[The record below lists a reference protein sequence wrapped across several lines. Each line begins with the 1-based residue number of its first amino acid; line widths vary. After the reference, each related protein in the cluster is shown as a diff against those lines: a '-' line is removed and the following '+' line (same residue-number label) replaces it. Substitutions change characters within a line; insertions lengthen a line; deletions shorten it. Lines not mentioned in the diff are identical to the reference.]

1 MRYLNHPSIDPN
13 EIVGQVTL
21 DENAN
26 ILDVTGEIAL
36 FKDPDSDLRTFLKAS
51 SSLSNSYTLT
61 LPPNAGTPGQV
72 LTTDGS
78 GNLLF
83 KNPDI
88 GGNRIFVSVLNGDDA
103 NDGYNQPVKTI
114 KKAAQIASSYSTPVN
129 NPGQPAYD
137 SRTLLRN
144 NKSFIEVEVIAFID
158 YCVLHN
164 ITPFS
169 SSFTY
174 NKIICSR
181 DIGYAVESV
190 IYDLIYGGN
199 AQSIYNGGSY
209 YTAIASV
216 DRAKYVAAI
225 NYAKYVSAAV
235 LNNTALTPTSGG
247 LYDNAPYQSA
257 VSQTIDLTKSPSSPN
272 KTKIAGGFNIITGI
286 LTNGLNT
293 GPTLV
298 NPQYIPLPV
307 TIEVATGE
315 YYEDNP
321 IITPDKSTIVGDDLR
336 SVIIR
341 PLNPGKD
348 MFRVRTGMY
357 MTGFTFRDAI
367 SPTGV
372 PVSTW
377 NYAISFDDVND
388 YTVNRG
394 SYVGLAP
401 SKPIV
406 NLSPYIQNCSIISF
420 LGGNGCLVDGSK
432 VANPNVYRV
441 SEEEENPVSGKVP
454 SQGKSMVANAF
465 TMVSFGGTGWK
476 VINEAYVQLVSC
488 FQIFMLNGVYC
499 ESGGYASITNS
510 ATNFGINALR
520 AAGYN
525 ATTFDFDKGVICN
538 VGYDVSGYQTLT
550 TIGHGRIPVNHYI
563 LKFKDDSLIDIT
575 SNYKTATPITITIDA
590 SSAIS
595 SYQIN
600 YTAHGFSNGAS
611 VVYTNTGTDL
621 DITGLTS
628 GDIYY
633 VQFISLNSF
642 ALYYDNSLTKQVLI
656 TTGTGTQHTFTENQ
670 EEFYLN
676 EITDTHTSYQKLTLT
691 SGSYTFTPGYQI
703 SGTVGS
709 NTNAAYV
716 YSWNSSTY
724 ELVVSLI
731 TVSNG
736 GSLTKLPF
744 TNTSTINAD
753 NAVSPNTNIAIASV
767 ETITNLHTATFTVRS
782 TLNHPMIGTSNL
794 QSKIIWLNKPSIV
807 NSSSHTWEYAG
818 SGTDYNALPD
828 NGGKTNVALQQVAEL
843 PGRVYTSGTNELGD
857 FTVGDF
863 ITAYNRTGNIIFNN
877 KVSVNELTALKLSL
891 SDISITAI
899 STDVGLGDDEV
910 GGASNAR
917 LTTQLAI
924 RSFLA
929 NRLGDFIDKHVST
942 SAIPASVV
950 QLNGNGQIN
959 ADLIPAIRGFNT
971 HIVHKYNGR
980 LSIYEQIPVDE
991 ALAGDVIAENYYVTL
1006 LTLSGPVSLAQDSI
1020 VTQAT
1025 TGATGIVTNTV
1036 SNSNAITLASITGV
1050 FDTNLS
1056 HGLSSGSS
1064 LGVYPTIVS
1073 TPNSTSQNFYLALDN
1088 KSQYLRLKTTN
1099 NYRFTIGNTVTAAV
1113 NGAEGT
1119 ITDYRCGYIS
1129 YLGTITAGSGYTPL
1143 GSSTTYYNV
1152 PLTGGTGKYTSA
1164 AGATSS
1170 STLITVTS
1178 TTGLEIGMLVTVTA
1192 GTGSFAAGTVVTD
1205 ISRIHIEV
1213 SQEPII
1219 PLSNGA
1225 VVRADA
1231 TGAYADIT
1239 VSSGTVTSVDLY
1251 RGGVG
1256 YQVGDVLSVNSA
1268 NVGGTGAG
1276 FSVPVGAI
1284 EKRLYVDIANHI
1296 KFVATSI
1303 ANDYIEDDFTNS
1315 FSITLDSTTVDTFN
1329 ANSVGAGGN
1338 VDYTTN
1344 RITISTHGFTN
1355 GDPVNYNS
1363 GTNTPLGNLIV
1374 GNTYYVGVVD
1384 TNTIELYVDYAL
1396 GIKKTLGTSSSGT
1409 HSLTR
1414 YTLNLYSNRIV
1425 AVAHGLS
1432 TGAPIR
1438 ISDYTITPPTALI
1451 NGTTTSVPTDSYWFV
1466 GSVTE
1471 NSFTLHQY
1479 ISDAEKSVA
1488 TPTVVNGVSINIGV
1502 TNNELHFAT
1511 TGSGNA
1517 TFTFNNVPVVSTVN
1531 TSSKIAT
1538 NYSVLSTTT
1547 IDASSVIT
1555 GTFNTTRLGNG
1566 TANSSTYLRGDS
1578 SWHNATESVSKAP
1591 NSPITISGDYS
1602 STSVTVSSIVGTI
1615 GNLSISSPYTATIT
1629 GISSTTQLFAG
1640 MTLTGT
1646 GIGAFGGTTTI
1657 LSVDSSSQITIG
1669 STTACTTGT
1678 ITFTATAS
1686 LNQYYGN
1693 PTIDIIKVDSNL
1705 PGSGTYTNVG
1715 VAAFDSTYISV
1726 GTGSGAGN
1734 VSIKQGVIDAGT
1746 LGGGG
1751 KNSAYYLN
1759 PSNLQSLVP
1768 VNKGGTNLSSYTTG
1782 DILYAT
1788 GSTTLGKLTVGSA
1801 GYVLSSA
1808 NSLPVWVGYTGSSS
1822 SYIVYSENPTL
1833 TLGLTAGSTT
1843 FNLVNTTATTVN
1855 FAAAATTANIGYA
1868 GSNASTTNISTGP
1881 VQASTTKTI
1890 NIGTGGNYTSTTNLN
1905 LGYTGSGSANVYIGS
1920 PVGGTTTINS
1930 SSIVGY
1936 VGSQALFNT
1945 TATTINFGGAAT
1957 SMNIGASTGTTTINN
1972 DLAVVGN
1979 FIVNGTTTTINST
1992 IVTID
1997 DKNIQIGYPISP
2009 ATASNFTA
2017 NGGGI
2022 TLMGGSDGDKTIVWD
2037 SVNSN
2042 WTSSE
2047 YWNIASGKTYKINN
2061 VPVLTSSAVLNDP
2074 TQTTVTIAGY
2084 ATTLSIGYTGSGT
2097 VTVGNDLT
2105 VTGNLTVNGT
2115 TTTVNSTTVNVDD
2128 KNLELG
2134 SVDTPTNTT
2143 ADGGGITL
2151 KGATDKTIIWDNTN
2165 ANWTSSE
2172 YWNIASGK
2180 TYKINNVPVLTSS
2193 AVLNDSTQTSIT
2205 IGGSATTISI
2215 GASSG
2220 TLTIGNATITGT
2232 NATAFNM
2239 NGTSPSIVTS
2249 STGTAS
2255 IFNTSATTG
2264 NLFGQATTANIGYTG
2279 SSTGASFTQNYS
2291 TGYVGSGATETV
2303 NIGTGGILNSTTNVN
2318 IGSQL
2323 GKGTTTINSPVVV
2336 GYVGSQALF
2345 NTTATTINFAGAAT
2359 SLNIG
2364 AATGTLTIGNATITG
2379 TNATTF
2385 NMNGANPSIVT
2396 SSTGTASVFNTN
2408 ALTGNLFGAATSISI
2423 GASSGTFT
2431 IGNATITGTNATTF
2445 NMNGANPSIVTSST
2459 GTASVFNTN
2468 ALTGN
2473 LFGAATSISIG
2484 ASSGTFTI
2492 GNATITG
2499 TNAATFNMNGAN
2511 PSIVTSSTGT
2521 ASVFNTNALTGNLFG
2536 QATTAN
2542 IGYTGS
2548 STGAT
2553 FNQNYSSGYIGSGA
2567 TGTVNIGT
2575 GGVSNSTTNVN
2586 IGNTNSNGTIALNNN
2601 VTIGGSTVTF
2611 GSTVS
2616 TTVTTASITSSATAV
2631 DSWAYATY
2639 RSAKYVVQVTCTAS
2653 TGSNANTYQVSEI
2666 LVIHNGAVATM
2677 TEYGA
2682 IKTTNDLAT
2691 ITVDFNNSSNGLV
2704 RLLAVAANSGDTI
2717 TVKLYRTLITV

>member
-13 EIVGQVTL
+13 EIIGQVNL
-21 DENAN
+21 DEAAN
-26 ILDVTGEIAL
+26 VLDVTGEIAL
-36 FKDPDSDLRTFLKAS
+36 FKDINSDLKTYLKAS
-51 SSLSNSYTLT
+51 SALSTSYTLT
-61 LPPNAGTPGQV
+61 LPPNSGTPGQV
-72 LTTDGS
+72 LITDGI

-83 KNPDI
+83 KNLDV
-88 GGNRIFVSVLNGDDA
+88 GGNRIFVSALNGDDA
-103 NDGYNQPVKTI
+103 NDGYNQPVRTI
-114 KKAAQIASSYSTPVN
+114 KKAAQIAASYSTPIN

-137 SRTLLRN
+137 SRLLLRD
-144 NKSFIEVEVIAFID
+144 NKAFIAAEVIAFID
-158 YCVLHN
+158 YCVLN
-164 ITPFS
+164 SITPFLNP
-169 SSFTY
+169 SFTY
-174 NKIICSR
+174 NKTTCSR
-181 DIGYAVESV
+181 DIGYIVEAV
-190 IYDLIYGGN
+190 IYDLIFGGN
-199 AQSIYNGGSY
+199 AQSIYAGSSY
-209 YTAIASV
+209 YSATATVVIANQKEQS
-216 DRAKYVAAI
+216 VAAI
-225 NYAKYVSAAV
+225 NYAKYVSAAI

-257 VSQTIDLTKSPSSPN
+257 VTQTIDLTKSPSTAN
-272 KTKIAGGFNIITGI
+272 KNKIASGYDVITGI

-321 IITPDKSTIVGDDLR
+321 IITPDKSTIIGDDLR

-357 MTGFTFRDAI
+357 MTGFTFRDAVDA
-367 SPTGV
+367 TGV

-377 NYAISFDDVND
+377 NYAIAFDDVND

-394 SYVGLAP
+394 SYIGLSP
-401 SKPIV
+401 SKPVV

-432 VANPNVYRV
+432 VANPNVYRIPQ
-441 SEEEENPVSGKVP
+441 EEENPVSGNVP

-525 ATTFDFDKGVICN
+525 ASTFNFDKGVICN

-563 LKFKDDSLIDIT
+563 LKFKDDSLTDIT

-595 SYQIN
+595 SYHIN

-611 VVYTNTGTDL
+611 VLYTNTGTDL
-621 DITGLTS
+621 DILGLTS

-656 TTGTGTQHTFTENQ
+656 TTGTGNQHTFTENQ

-676 EITDTHTSYQKLTLT
+676 EITDTHTSYQKLTLN
-691 SGSYTFTPGYQI
+691 SGSYTFTPGYEI
-703 SGTVGS
+703 FGTVGLA
-709 NTNAAYV
+709 TTAAYV
-716 YSWNSSTY
+716 YSWNLSTY

-744 TNTSTINAD
+744 TNTSTVNAD

-767 ETITNLHTATFTVRS
+767 EAVKNLHTATFTVRS

-794 QSKIIWLNKPSIV
+794 KGKIIWLNKPSIV
-807 NSSSHTWEYAG
+807 NSSGHTWEYAG

-828 NGGKTNVALQQVAEL
+828 NGGKTVVASQQVAEL

-863 ITAYNRTGNIIFNN
+863 ITAYNRTGNIVFNN
-877 KVSVNELTALKLSL
+877 KVSVSELTALKLSL

-971 HIVHKYNGR
+971 HIVHTYNGR
-980 LSIYEQIPVDE
+980 LSIYEQIPADE
-991 ALAGDVIAENYYVTL
+991 ALAGDVIAENYYITQ
-1006 LTLSGPVSLAQDSI
+1006 LTLSGTVSIAQNAI

-1025 TGATGIVTNTV
+1025 TGASGIVTNTV
-1036 SNSNAITLASITGV
+1036 SNSNTITLASVTGV
-1050 FDTNLS
+1050 FDTNSS
-1056 HGLSSGSS
+1056 HGLLSGSS
-1064 LGVYPTIVS
+1064 LGVYPTIVG
-1073 TPNSTSQNFYLALDN
+1073 TPTSTSQNFYLALDN
-1088 KSQYLRLKTTN
+1088 KSQYLRLKTTS

-1113 NGAEGT
+1113 NGAKGT
-1119 ITDYRCGYIS
+1119 ITDYRCGYVT
-1129 YLGTITAGSGYTPL
+1129 YLGTVTGGSGYTPL
-1143 GSSTTYYNV
+1143 GSSVTYYNV

-1170 STLITVTS
+1170 STTITVTS

-1192 GTGSFAAGTVVTD
+1192 GSGSFVSGTTVTD
-1205 ISRIHIEV
+1205 IASLTQFTV
-1213 SQEPII
+1213 SQSPSVS
-1219 PLSNGA
+1219 LSGGST
-1225 VVRADA
+1225 VIRADA

-1239 VSSGTVTSVDLY
+1239 VSSGVVTSVNLY

-1256 YQVGDVLSVNSA
+1256 YQVGDVLSAASA
-1268 NVGGTGAG
+1268 NIGGTGAG
-1276 FSVPVGAI
+1276 FSVPVGSI
-1284 EKRLYVDIANHI
+1284 EKRLYVDISNHI

-1303 ANDYIEDDFTNS
+1303 SNNYVEDNNANI
-1315 FSITLDSTTVDTFN
+1315 FSITLDSTLVKTFN
-1329 ANSVGAGGN
+1329 ANSIGSGGN

-1344 RITISTHGFTN
+1344 RITIASHGLTD
-1355 GDPVNYNS
+1355 GDPVNYDS

-1374 GNTYYVGVVD
+1374 SNTYYAGVVD
-1384 TNTIELYVDYAL
+1384 INTIELYVDYAL

-1414 YTLNLYSNRIV
+1414 YAVDLYSNHIV
-1425 AVAHGLS
+1425 AVGHGLS
-1432 TGAPIR
+1432 TGSPIR
-1438 ISDYTITPPTALI
+1438 ISNFNTIAPTALI
-1451 NGTTTSVPTDSYWFV
+1451 NGTTASVPSDSYWFV
-1466 GSVTE
+1466 GSVST

-1479 ISDAEKSVA
+1479 ISDAEKSIP
-1488 TPTVVNGVSINIGV
+1488 TPTVVNGVSVNVGV
-1502 TNNELHFAT
+1502 TNNELHFVT

-1517 TFTFNNVPVVSTVN
+1517 TFTLNNVSVISEIN
-1531 TSSKIAT
+1531 TSSKSAE

-1578 SWHNATESVSKAP
+1578 SWHTATESISRAP
-1591 NSPITISGDYS
+1591 NSPITISGNYS
-1602 STSVTVSSIVGTI
+1602 STSITVSNITGTI
-1615 GNLSISSPYTATIT
+1615 GNLSLSSPYTATIT
-1629 GISSTTQLFAG
+1629 GISSTTELFAG

-1646 GIGAFGGTTTI
+1646 GIGTFGGTTAI
-1657 LSVDSSSQITIG
+1657 LSIDSNSQITIG
-1669 STTACTTGT
+1669 STTACTTGS
-1678 ITFTATAS
+1678 ITFTATS
-1686 LNQYYGN
+1686 SINQYYGN
-1693 PTIDIIKVDSNL
+1693 PTVDIVKVDSNL
-1705 PGSGTYTNVG
+1705 PGSGTYSNVG

-1734 VSIKQGVIDAGT
+1734 VSIVQGVIDAGT

-1768 VNKGGTNLSSYTTG
+1768 VNKGGTNLSSYAKG
-1782 DILYAT
+1782 DILYA
-1788 GSTTLGKLTVGSA
+1788 SDSNTLGKLTIGTA
-1801 GYVLSSA
+1801 GYILSNA
-1808 NSLPVWVGYTGSSS
+1808 NSLPTWVGYTGSSS
-1822 SYIVYSENPTL
+1822 SYVVYSENPTL
-1833 TLGLTAGSTT
+1833 TIGLTSGSTT

-1855 FAAAATTANIGYA
+1855 FAGVATTANIGYA

-1881 VQASTTKTI
+1881 IQASTTKTI

-1920 PVGGTTTINS
+1920 PIGGTTTINS
-1930 SSIVGY
+1930 SAVVGY

-1945 TATTINFGGAAT
+1945 TATTINFAGAAT
-1957 SMNIGASTGTTTINN
+1957 TVNIGASTGTTTVNN
-1972 DLAVVGN
+1972 DLTVLGN
-1979 FIVNGTTTTINST
+1979 LTVSGTTTTINST
-1992 IVTID
+1992 TVTID
-1997 DKNIQIGYPISP
+1997 DKNIQIGYPIAP
-2009 ATASNFTA
+2009 ATASNTTA

-2022 TLMGGSDGDKTIVWD
+2022 TLMGGSDGDKTIIWD

-2047 YWNIASGKTYKINN
+2047 NWNIAS
-2061 VPVLTSSAVLNDP
+2061 A
-2074 TQTTVTIAGY
+2074 
-2084 ATTLSIGYTGSGT
+2084 
-2097 VTVGNDLT
+2097 
-2105 VTGNLTVNGT
+2105 
-2115 TTTVNSTTVNVDD
+2115 
-2128 KNLELG
+2128 
-2134 SVDTPTNTT
+2134 
-2143 ADGGGITL
+2143 
-2151 KGATDKTIIWDNTN
+2151 
-2165 ANWTSSE
+2165 
-2172 YWNIASGK
+2172 K

-2193 AVLNDSTQTSIT
+2193 AVLNDSSQTSIT

-2220 TLTIGNATITGT
+2220 TLTIGNSTITG
-2232 NATAFNM
+2232 
-2239 NGTSPSIVTS
+2239 S
-2249 STGTAS
+2249 S
-2255 IFNTSATTG
+2255 
-2264 NLFGQATTANIGYTG
+2264 
-2279 SSTGASFTQNYS
+2279 
-2291 TGYVGSGATETV
+2291 
-2303 NIGTGGILNSTTNVN
+2303 
-2318 IGSQL
+2318 
-2323 GKGTTTINSPVVV
+2323 
-2336 GYVGSQALF
+2336 
-2345 NTTATTINFAGAAT
+2345 
-2359 SLNIG
+2359 
-2364 AATGTLTIGNATITG
+2364 
-2379 TNATTF
+2379 ATTF
-2385 NMNGANPSIVT
+2385 NMNGTNPNIVT
-2396 SSTGTASVFNTN
+2396 SNTG
-2408 ALTGNLFGAATSISI
+2408 I
-2423 GASSGTFT
+2423 
-2431 IGNATITGTNATTF
+2431 
-2445 NMNGANPSIVTSST
+2445 
-2459 GTASVFNTN
+2459 
-2468 ALTGN
+2468 
-2473 LFGAATSISIG
+2473 
-2484 ASSGTFTI
+2484 
-2492 GNATITG
+2492 
-2499 TNAATFNMNGAN
+2499 
-2511 PSIVTSSTGT
+2511 

-2536 QATTAN
+2536 QATTVN

-2553 FNQNYSSGYIGSGA
+2553 FTQNYSNGYVGSGA

-2575 GGVSNSTTNVN
+2575 GGVANSTTNVN
-2586 IGNTNSNGTIALNNN
+2586 IGSTSSNGTIALKNN
-2601 VTIGGSTVTF
+2601 VNISGSTITF
-2611 GSTVS
+2611 GSTICTTS
-2616 TTVTTASITSSATAV
+2616 TTTSITNTPTAV
-2631 DSWAYATY
+2631 DTWAYATY
-2639 RSAKYVVQVTCTAS
+2639 RSAKYMLQVTCTSS
-2653 TGSNANTYQVSEI
+2653 TGSNANTYQLSEI
-2666 LVIHNGAVATM
+2666 LVLHDGVSAVYM

-2682 IKTTNDLAT
+2682 VKTSNDLAT
-2691 ITVDFNNSSNGLV
+2691 FTVDFNVLANNV
-2704 RLLAVAANSGDTI
+2704 RLLAVATNSTDTI
-2717 TVKLYRTLITV
+2717 TVKLYRTLVTV